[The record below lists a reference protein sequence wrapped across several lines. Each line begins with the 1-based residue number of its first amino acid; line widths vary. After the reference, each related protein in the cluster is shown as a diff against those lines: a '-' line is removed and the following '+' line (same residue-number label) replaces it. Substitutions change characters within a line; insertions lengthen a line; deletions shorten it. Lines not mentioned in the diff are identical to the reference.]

1 MPRPALSQLWGSYTA
16 AEMPRSFS
24 SHTSPRD
31 VLMVVVDSRTLVKD
45 SARLSL
51 RGVHGVAT
59 GVDFKWLA
67 LPQAGVGAEL
77 RLIRKHNRSL
87 IRKCPGKPRKG
98 SGAASCRGAGQA
110 WDILRG
116 LLQPRLPGCLFSCL
130 ILPLICR
137 GRGVSELGGLVY
149 INRKL
154 QVIPFSQPWRVSTTV
169 GFASEEIRLR
179 LGDLLNITLSYS
191 VEDPRFE
198 PKSE

>member
-1 MPRPALSQLWGSYTA
+1 MHLNSKEGEEDVGVCIGELGGVEGIMAILGVQERRREPRPALSQLWGSYTA

-77 RLIRKHNRSL
+77 RLIRKDNRSF
-87 IRKCPGKPRKG
+87 IRKCPRTPRKG
-98 SGAASCRGAGQA
+98 SVASPLQGHRAG
-110 WDILRG
+110 
-116 LLQPRLPGCLFSCL
+116 
-130 ILPLICR
+130 
-137 GRGVSELGGLVY
+137 LGHAEGT
-149 INRKL
+149 
-154 QVIPFSQPWRVSTTV
+154 PP
-169 GFASEEIRLR
+169 
-179 LGDLLNITLSYS
+179 D
-191 VEDPRFE
+191 
-198 PKSE
+198 

>member
-77 RLIRKHNRSL
+77 RLGVTRVSSSEGCRMRQVVKVKVELVCDMHF
-87 IRKCPGKPRKG
+87 PGWWACAVHMRPPRTG
-98 SGAASCRGAGQA
+98 F
-110 WDILRG
+110 
-116 LLQPRLPGCLFSCL
+116 PGFNALTSYL
-130 ILPLICR
+130 NPP
-137 GRGVSELGGLVY
+137 S
-149 INRKL
+149 
-154 QVIPFSQPWRVSTTV
+154 FSQSDWRTAV
-169 GFASEEIRLR
+169 L
-179 LGDLLNITLSYS
+179 
-191 VEDPRFE
+191 
-198 PKSE
+198 

>member
-1 MPRPALSQLWGSYTA
+1 MPRPALSQLCGSYTA

-77 RLIRKHNRSL
+77 RLIRKQQV
-87 IRKCPGKPRKG
+87 IDQKMPRRTKEKLR
-98 SGAASCRGAGQA
+98 AS
-110 WDILRG
+110 
-116 LLQPRLPGCLFSCL
+116 LLQGCRAGLGHTERTPPTQAPWMPLFMS
-130 ILPLICR
+130 
-137 GRGVSELGGLVY
+137 
-149 INRKL
+149 
-154 QVIPFSQPWRVSTTV
+154 
-169 GFASEEIRLR
+169 
-179 LGDLLNITLSYS
+179 
-191 VEDPRFE
+191 DP
-198 PKSE
+198 PSHL

>member
-77 RLIRKHNRSL
+77 RL
-87 IRKCPGKPRKG
+87 
-98 SGAASCRGAGQA
+98 
-110 WDILRG
+110 
-116 LLQPRLPGCLFSCL
+116 
-130 ILPLICR
+130 
-137 GRGVSELGGLVY
+137 GVT
-149 INRKL
+149 
-154 QVIPFSQPWRVSTTV
+154 RVSSSEGCRMRQVVKVKVELVCDMHFPGWWACKLDLGEEGETRMFWVEGGPSKTTTLLSTGMQSIEFQLPTQSRQ
-169 GFASEEIRLR
+169 GFPSAFF
-179 LGDLLNITLSYS
+179 GQ
-191 VEDPRFE
+191 
-198 PKSE
+198 